1 MSPHDD
7 NGWGEHKLLILDS
20 LRRIEGKVDT
30 IDARQDELTQ
40 KFVKLET
47 EGKVM
52 KWSVST
58 ILPLSVTLGVNYAL
72 KKLGIS

>member
-1 MSPHDD
+1 LSPHDD